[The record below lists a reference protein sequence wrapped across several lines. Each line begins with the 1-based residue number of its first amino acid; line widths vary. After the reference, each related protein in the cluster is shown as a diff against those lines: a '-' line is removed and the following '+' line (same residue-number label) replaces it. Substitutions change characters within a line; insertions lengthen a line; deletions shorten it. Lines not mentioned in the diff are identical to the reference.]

1 MNDSTVNGPGAG
13 FHLLDETSRDE
24 LAVKHLDLVARVVG
38 RLPIT
43 IPAGLDRD
51 DLISVGTLGLLH
63 AARTYQPM
71 RGASFRTFA
80 YMAIRASILD
90 ELRRHDPLPRGARAR
105 IRQLHSYE
113 SEFRAAH
120 GRVPTPQEIAEH
132 LALSPV
138 DAEEL
143 LEQAETLR
151 ILRADVSTS
160 DDGDE
165 PAFEPADPTPDD
177 PSANAER
184 SDDLQKVE
192 AAIADLNPRERQVV
206 VLYHAEGMF
215 LREIGAVLGV
225 TESRV
230 CQILTCAQR
239 KIKARVGHVLTR
251 RDSTSDEDEDD
262 G

>member
-1 MNDSTVNGPGAG
+1 MIDSNHPGAG
-13 FHLLDETSRDE
+13 YDLLDAAARDE

-105 IRQLHSYE
+105 IRQLHAFE
-113 SEFRAAH
+113 AEFRAEH
-120 GRVPTPQEIAEH
+120 GRVPTPQEIADQ
-132 LALSPV
+132 LALTAV

-151 ILRADVSTS
+151 VLRVDTAH
-160 DDGDE
+160 GDE
-165 PAFEPADPTPDD
+165 DDEAAFEPADPTPED

-184 SDDLQKVE
+184 MDDLKKVE
-192 AAIADLNPRERQVV
+192 DAICDLSPRERQVV

-239 KIKARVGHVLTR
+239 KIKARVGHTLTR
-251 RDSTSDEDEDD
+251 RPQGDASDDTHD
-262 G
+262 

>member
-1 MNDSTVNGPGAG
+1 MNDSTPNHPAAG
-13 FHLLDETSRDE
+13 FDLLDESSRDE

-105 IRQLHSYE
+105 IRQLHAFE
-113 SEFRAAH
+113 SEFRAEH
-120 GRVPTPQEIAEH
+120 GRVPTPQEIADR
-132 LALSPV
+132 LTLSPV

-151 ILRADVSTS
+151 YLRVDTAQGEDGEDV
-160 DDGDE
+160 
-165 PAFEPADPTPDD
+165 AFEPADPTPED
-177 PSANAER
+177 PSAHAER
-184 SDDLQKVE
+184 MDDLKKVE
-192 AAIADLNPRERQVV
+192 DAISDLSPRERQVV
-206 VLYHAEGMF
+206 VLYHAEGMY

-225 TESRV
+225 TESRI

-239 KIKARVGHVLTR
+239 KIKARVGHTMNR
-251 RDSTSDEDEDD
+251 RPSVEDQDD

>member
-1 MNDSTVNGPGAG
+1 MNDSNQNPPTAA
-13 FHLLDETSRDE
+13 FDLLDESSRDE

-38 RLPIT
+38 RLPIS

-105 IRQLHSYE
+105 IRQLNAYE
-113 SEFRAAH
+113 SEFRGQH

-151 ILRADVSTS
+151 YLRVDTAVG

-165 PAFEPADPTPDD
+165 AAFEPADPTPED
-177 PSANAER
+177 PSAHAER
-184 SDDLQKVE
+184 MDDLKKVE
-192 AAIADLNPRERQVV
+192 DAICDLSPRERQVI
-206 VLYHAEGMF
+206 VLYHAEGMY

-225 TESRV
+225 TESRI

-239 KIKARVGHVLTR
+239 KIKARVGRTLTR
-251 RDSTSDEDEDD
+251 RTTNEDADD